1 MPDRSRDMGPASFEI
16 HIGAAGA
23 MTVRAAA
30 LDDVDGI
37 FALEEQVF
45 GCDRLSRRAIR
56 RFVAA
61 PHRPVM
67 VARRADGVAG
77 YALLSLRKGGRTC
90 RIYSLAV
97 DPRYSRRGVGRELVH
112 ACERYARAWGC
123 EALRLE
129 TRYDNAPAIALYR
142 GLGYQEFD
150 RFCQYYSDGAEAL
163 RLEKK
168 LTKPRSA
175 VRRPSKAVSDSEP

>member
-1 MPDRSRDMGPASFEI
+1 MPDRSRDKGREPFEI
-16 HIGAAGA
+16 HIGASGA
-23 MTVRAAA
+23 MTVRAATPG
-30 LDDVDGI
+30 DVEGI
-37 FALEEQVF
+37 LALERAAF
-45 GCDRLSRRAIR
+45 PDDWLSRRAVR

-61 PHRPVM
+61 PHKPVM
-67 VARRADGVAG
+67 VARRADGLAG
-77 YALLSLRKGGRTC
+77 YALVSLRQGGRTC

-97 DPRYSRRGVGRELVH
+97 DPLYGRRGVGRELVH

-150 RFCQYYSDGAEAL
+150 RFEQYYADGGEAL

-168 LTKPRSA
+168 LSNP
-175 VRRPSKAVSDSEP
+175 